1 MKNKQLFKIIA
12 KIEATVNY
20 TQWVKDSSNALFSDS
35 EKTEFILKKMRQ
47 LNKIKAETNKATEKL
62 GSMVREISPA
72 KKLETTK

>member
-62 GSMVREISPA
+62 GSMVRQISPA

>member
-20 TQWVKDSSNALFSDS
+20 TEWVKDSSNALFSDS
-35 EKTEFILKKMRQ
+35 EKTEFILRKMRQ

>member
-1 MKNKQLFKIIA
+1 MKNKQLFKMIA

>member
-1 MKNKQLFKIIA
+1 MIA

>member
-1 MKNKQLFKIIA
+1 MKNKQLFKMIA

-35 EKTEFILKKMRQ
+35 EKTEFILRKMRQ

-62 GSMVREISPA
+62 GAMVREISPA

>member
-1 MKNKQLFKIIA
+1 MKNKQLFKMIA

-20 TQWVKDSSNALFSDS
+20 TQWVKDSK
-35 EKTEFILKKMRQ
+35 KTEFILKKMRQ

>member
-35 EKTEFILKKMRQ
+35 EKTEFILRKMRQ

>member
-35 EKTEFILKKMRQ
+35 EKAEFILKKMRQ